1 MSSYVTLSMRTDTF
15 DQILNNLRSY
25 CSNLDEYYEIEDTV
39 HLIDYLY
46 EEYFKSMEEQDK
58 EYREWQEYEELFL
71 EHFENE
77 NYLDNDGKINEKG
90 VYEYKNFNKVNK
102 VLEDYKEGGTLDILD
117 EKQQFF
123 LVLDLINVFTNK
135 EDWYNERYISLYF

>member
-1 MSSYVTLSMRTDTF
+1 MSQYVNISMRTDTF
-15 DQILNNLRSY
+15 DNILNNLRIY

-46 EEYFKSMEEQDK
+46 EEYFKSMEKQEKEFK
-58 EYREWQEYEELFL
+58 EYGKYEKLFL
-71 EHFENE
+71 ERFENE
-77 NYLDNDGKINEKG
+77 DFLDDDGKINEKG

-102 VLEDYKEGGTLDILD
+102 VLEDYKEGGSLDILD

-135 EDWYNERYISLYF
+135 ED

>member
-1 MSSYVTLSMRTDTF
+1 MTQYITLSMRIDLF
-15 DQILNNLRSY
+15 DEIINGLREY
-25 CSNLDEYYEIEDTV
+25 CSNLDNYYDMESVV
-39 HLIDYLY
+39 HLIDYLFD
-46 EEYFKSMEEQDK
+46 EYFKSMEEQDK

-102 VLEDYKEGGTLDILD
+102 VLEDYKEGGSLDILD
-117 EKQQFF
+117 SKQQFF

-135 EDWYNERYISLYF
+135 ED